1 MYRMT
6 ICNVTFSDSVS
17 SVLGPAF
24 WSCMVPW
31 WSKLLITL
39 EPPCVC
45 VCVVSG
51 KCAFYSSSHIVFSY
65 ALFSSSLRQCRR
77 GWGAVM
83 ECIHYPTHPASSP
96 DWKTQQSR
104 DTTGDWNALFNWQ
117 ALSKHLRAYPL
128 LGNFFFFQKCS
139 QNHLLTWKSVNSS
152 LPVLVLQLLFLYH
165 VLWRLSLGTVCDKC
179 SDRRKEGGEGE
190 SERERNRLIPQPR
203 GEIQH
208 YFCTHSPLIL
218 HAPWGQ

>member
-1 MYRMT
+1 MYRVT

-31 WSKLLITL
+31 RSKLLIAL
-39 EPPCVC
+39 EPPC

-65 ALFSSSLRQCRR
+65 APFSSSLRQCRR
-77 GWGAVM
+77 ERGAVM

-104 DTTGDWNALFNWQ
+104 NTTGDWNALFNWQ
-117 ALSKHLRAYPL
+117 ALSKHLRRTSQCQPTTWKH
-128 LGNFFFFQKCS
+128 FFFF
-139 QNHLLTWKSVNSS
+139 
-152 LPVLVLQLLFLYH
+152 
-165 VLWRLSLGTVCDKC
+165 
-179 SDRRKEGGEGE
+179 
-190 SERERNRLIPQPR
+190 RNAHKIIYWL
-203 GEIQH
+203 
-208 YFCTHSPLIL
+208 
-218 HAPWGQ
+218 